1 MNPQPGTPLSNFRI
15 PLDLKA
21 KAKARAA
28 REGTTLT
35 AIIVTALEEYVKG
48 EGDE

>member
-1 MNPQPGTPLSNFRI
+1 MSPKGTPTTTTRI

-21 KAKARAA
+21 RVQAKAA

-35 AIIVTALEEYVKG
+35 AIIVAALEDYVNG